1 MSVVDGV
8 LDLAQVVGSWAG
20 GLGLAAVM
28 AVESMLPPIPS
39 EIVLPLAGSQLA
51 SGHLAFLIAVLAAT
65 VGSVI
70 GAWALY
76 AVGRFGGRPLL
87 LRLEPLLRIDEAR
100 LTRAEAYFARRGD
113 WLVLVGRLVPGVRA
127 LVSVPAGM
135 ARMPLGRFTALTAAG
150 SFAWNAGLIEAG
162 KLLAA
167 RWAEVATVVAPAS
180 TGLLV
185 AGAAVV
191 PAVWLWQRTRAGR
204 AVAR

>member
-1 MSVVDGV
+1 MSVVGSV
-8 LDLAQVVGSWAG
+8 LDVAQGVGSWAG

-28 AVESMLPPIPS
+28 AVESVVPPIPS

-51 SGHLAFLIAVLAAT
+51 GGHLAFLIAVLAAT
-65 VGSVI
+65 AGSVI

-87 LRLEPLLRIDEAR
+87 LRLQPVLRIDEAR
-100 LTRAEAYFARRGD
+100 LARAEAYVENRGD

-150 SFAWNAGLIEAG
+150 SFAWNAGLLEAG
-162 KLLAA
+162 KLLAQ

-185 AGAAVV
+185 AALAAV
-191 PAVWLWQRTRAGR
+191 PAARLWRRAR
-204 AVAR
+204 AAGTVAR

>member
-1 MSVVDGV
+1 MSVVATG
-8 LDLAQVVGSWAG
+8 LYLAQVVGSWAG

-28 AVESMLPPIPS
+28 AVESVVPPLPS

-51 SGHLAFLIAVLAAT
+51 GGHLAFLLAVLAAT
-65 VGSVI
+65 VGSVV

-162 KLLAA
+162 RLLAQ
-167 RWAEVATVVAPAS
+167 RWAEVAAVVAPAS
-180 TGLLV
+180 TGLSAAALAAALV
-185 AGAAVV
+185 A
-191 PAVWLWQRTRAGR
+191 WLWRRAR
-204 AVAR
+204 AATVAG

>member
-1 MSVVDGV
+1 MSVVGGL
-8 LDLAQVVGSWAG
+8 LDIAQGVGSWAG

-28 AVESMLPPIPS
+28 AVESVVPPIPS

-51 SGHLAFLIAVLAAT
+51 GGHVAFLIAVLAAT

-87 LRLEPLLRIDEAR
+87 LRLHPLLRIDETR

-113 WLVLVGRLVPGVRA
+113 WLVLIGRLVPGVRA

-135 ARMPLGRFTALTAAG
+135 ARMPLGRFTVLTAAG
-150 SFAWNAGLIEAG
+150 SFAWNAGLLEAG
-162 KLLAA
+162 KLLAQ

-185 AGAAVV
+185 VALAAV
-191 PAVWLWQRTRAGR
+191 PAAWLWRRARAAG

>member
-1 MSVVDGV
+1 MSVVGSV
-8 LDLAQVVGSWAG
+8 LDVAQGVGSWAG

-28 AVESMLPPIPS
+28 AVESVVPPIPS

-51 SGHLAFLIAVLAAT
+51 GGHLAFLVAVLAAT
-65 VGSVI
+65 VGSVV

-87 LRLEPLLRIDEAR
+87 LRLHPLLRIDEAR
-100 LTRAEAYFARRGD
+100 LARAEAYFACRGD
-113 WLVLVGRLVPGVRA
+113 WLVMVGRLVPGVRA

-135 ARMPLGRFTALTAAG
+135 ARMPLGRFTVLTAAG

-162 KLLAA
+162 RLLAQ

-180 TGLLV
+180 TGLLAAALAAV
-185 AGAAVV
+185 PVAWLWRRARAAGAV
-191 PAVWLWQRTRAGR
+191 TR
-204 AVAR
+204 

>member
-1 MSVVDGV
+1 MTVVGSV

-28 AVESMLPPIPS
+28 AVESVVPPMPS

-51 SGHLAFLIAVLAAT
+51 GGYLAFLIAVLAAT
-65 VGSVI
+65 VGSVV

-87 LRLEPLLRIDEAR
+87 LRLHPLLRIDEAR
-100 LTRAEAYFARRGD
+100 LARAEAYFARRGD

-135 ARMPLGRFTALTAAG
+135 ARMPLGRFTLLTAAG

-162 KLLAA
+162 RLLAQ
-167 RWAEVATVVAPAS
+167 RWAEVASVVAPAS
-180 TGLLV
+180 TGLL
-185 AGAAVV
+185 AAAVAAV
-191 PAVWLWQRTRAGR
+191 PVVWLWRRTRAAA
-204 AVAR
+204 AVAQ

>member
-1 MSVVDGV
+1 MSVVGSV
-8 LDLAQVVGSWAG
+8 LDVAEGVGNWAG

-28 AVESMLPPIPS
+28 AVESVVPPIPS

-51 SGHLAFLIAVLAAT
+51 GGHLAFLIAVLAAT

-87 LRLEPLLRIDEAR
+87 LRLQPLLRIDEAR
-100 LTRAEAYFARRGD
+100 LARAEAYVENRGD

-150 SFAWNAGLIEAG
+150 SFAWNAGLLEAG
-162 KLLAA
+162 KLLAQ

-185 AGAAVV
+185 AALAAV
-191 PAVWLWQRTRAGR
+191 PAARLWRRAR
-204 AVAR
+204 AAGTVAR

>member
-1 MSVVDGV
+1 MTVVGSV
-8 LDLAQVVGSWAG
+8 LDVAQGVGSWAG
-20 GLGLAAVM
+20 GVGLAAVM
-28 AVESMLPPIPS
+28 AVESVLPPIPS

-51 SGHLAFLIAVLAAT
+51 GGNLAFLIAVLAAT

-87 LRLEPLLRIDEAR
+87 LRLHPLLRIDEAR
-100 LTRAEAYFARRGD
+100 LARAEAYFARRGD

-162 KLLAA
+162 RLLAQ
-167 RWAEVATVVAPAS
+167 RWAEVAAVLAPAS
-180 TGLLV
+180 AGLLV
-185 AGAAVV
+185 AALAAVPV
-191 PAVWLWQRTRAGR
+191 VWVWRRAR
-204 AVAR
+204 ASAAVAR

>member
-1 MSVVDGV
+1 MTVVGSV

-28 AVESMLPPIPS
+28 AVESVVPPMPS

-51 SGHLAFLIAVLAAT
+51 GGYLAFLIAVLAAT
-65 VGSVI
+65 VGSVV

-87 LRLEPLLRIDEAR
+87 LRLHPLLRIDEAR
-100 LTRAEAYFARRGD
+100 LARAEAYFARRGD

-135 ARMPLGRFTALTAAG
+135 ARMPLGRFTLLTAAG

-162 KLLAA
+162 RLLAQ
-167 RWAEVATVVAPAS
+167 RWAEVASVVAPAS
-180 TGLLV
+180 TGLL
-185 AGAAVV
+185 AAAVAAV
-191 PAVWLWQRTRAGR
+191 PVVWSWRRTRAAA
-204 AVAR
+204 AVAQ

>member
-1 MSVVDGV
+1 MSVVGSV

-28 AVESMLPPIPS
+28 AVETVLPPIPS

-51 SGHLAFLIAVLAAT
+51 GGHLAFLIAVLAAT
-65 VGSVI
+65 LGSVV

-76 AVGRFGGRPLL
+76 AAGRFGGRPLL
-87 LRLEPLLRIDEAR
+87 LRLHPLLRIDESR
-100 LTRAEAYFARRGD
+100 LARAEAYFARRGD

-127 LVSVPAGM
+127 VVSIPAGT

-162 KLLAA
+162 KLLAQ
-167 RWAEVATVVAPAS
+167 RWTEVAAVVAPAS
-180 TGLLV
+180 TGLLAV
-185 AGAAVV
+185 AVAAVPV
-191 PAVWLWQRTRAGR
+191 AWLWRRTRAA

>member
-1 MSVVDGV
+1 MSVVGSV
-8 LDLAQVVGSWAG
+8 LDVAQGVGSWAG

-28 AVESMLPPIPS
+28 AVESVVPPIPS

-51 SGHLAFLIAVLAAT
+51 GGHLAFLIAVLAAT
-65 VGSVI
+65 AGSVL

-87 LRLEPLLRIDEAR
+87 LRLQPVLRIDEAR
-100 LTRAEAYFARRGD
+100 LARAEAYVENRCD
-113 WLVLVGRLVPGVRA
+113 WLVLGGRLVPGVRA

-150 SFAWNAGLIEAG
+150 SFAWNAGLLEAG
-162 KLLAA
+162 KLLAQ

-185 AGAAVV
+185 AALAAV
-191 PAVWLWQRTRAGR
+191 PAARLWRRAR
-204 AVAR
+204 AAGTVAR

>member
-1 MSVVDGV
+1 MSVVGSV
-8 LDLAQVVGSWAG
+8 LDVAEGVGSWAG

-28 AVESMLPPIPS
+28 AVESVVPPIPS

-51 SGHLAFLIAVLAAT
+51 GGHLAFLIAVLAAT

-87 LRLEPLLRIDEAR
+87 LRLQPVLRIDEAR
-100 LTRAEAYFARRGD
+100 LARAEAYVENRGD

-150 SFAWNAGLIEAG
+150 SFAWNAGLLEAG
-162 KLLAA
+162 KLLAQ

-185 AGAAVV
+185 AALAAV
-191 PAVWLWQRTRAGR
+191 PAARLWRRAR
-204 AVAR
+204 AAGTVAR

>member
-1 MSVVDGV
+1 MSVVGSV
-8 LDLAQVVGSWAG
+8 LDVAQGVGSWAG

-28 AVESMLPPIPS
+28 AVESVLPPIPS

-51 SGHLAFLIAVLAAT
+51 GGNLAFLIAVLAAT

-70 GAWALY
+70 GAWGLY

-87 LRLEPLLRIDEAR
+87 LRLHPLLRIDEAR
-100 LTRAEAYFARRGD
+100 LARAEAYFARRGD

-162 KLLAA
+162 RLLAQ
-167 RWAEVATVVAPAS
+167 RWAEVAAIVAPAS
-180 TGLLV
+180 AGLLV
-185 AGAAVV
+185 AALAAVPV
-191 PAVWLWQRTRAGR
+191 VWVWRRAR
-204 AVAR
+204 ASAAVAR

>member
-1 MSVVDGV
+1 MSVVGGV
-8 LDLAQVVGSWAG
+8 LDLAQLVGGWAG

-28 AVESMLPPIPS
+28 AVESVLPPIPS

-51 SGHLAFLIAVLAAT
+51 SGHLAFFIAVLAAT

-76 AVGRFGGRPLL
+76 GVGRFGGRPLL
-87 LRLEPLLRIDEAR
+87 LRLQPLLRIDEAR

-185 AGAAVV
+185 AAAGVV
-191 PAVWLWQRTRAGR
+191 PAVWLWRRTRAGR